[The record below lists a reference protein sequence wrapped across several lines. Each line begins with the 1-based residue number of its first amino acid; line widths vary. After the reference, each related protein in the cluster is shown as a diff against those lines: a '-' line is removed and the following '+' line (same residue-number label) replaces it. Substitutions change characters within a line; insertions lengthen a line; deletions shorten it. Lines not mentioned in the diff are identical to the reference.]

1 VRLPAPRRLPAAFA
15 LTALTALTAAAAGAV
30 LAPSASAAN
39 PPGPHDA
46 RGGVLSVTSTSSGL
60 AVSGWAADPD
70 STGNV
75 TVRAI
80 LDGRKTLA
88 QAATSLARPR
98 IQEKYNTGP
107 TPGFQLAVP
116 LPAGQHTVCIVA
128 FSIGTGVSG
137 VLRCVSVPLGTTLS
151 SGQQAAHSPV
161 GGIGSLTAAPGSLS
175 VSGWADDPD
184 FVARRST
191 VVLYVDNRSAAT
203 VTSHGWRTA
212 RPSGAGMNSAYQ
224 ITVPVSTGTH
234 VGCLWVVNVGFGSNS
249 FLGCRTADTR
259 GPGGTGPVTT
269 PALNQKVVTEAKRHI
284 GQPYVWG
291 ATGPNSFD
299 CSGLVMYAYGKF
311 GRTTPRISEDQFTA
325 ARSIP
330 ASRAVPGDLV
340 FYFDSTGDVYHVGIY
355 LSPGKTVAAID
366 EQEGVNYQNIWDPSS
381 TAYGSFTHA

>member
-1 VRLPAPRRLPAAFA
+1 
-15 LTALTALTAAAAGAV
+15 
-30 LAPSASAAN
+30 
-39 PPGPHDA
+39 
-46 RGGVLSVTSTSSGL
+46 
-60 AVSGWAADPD
+60 
-70 STGNV
+70 
-75 TVRAI
+75 
-80 LDGRKTLA
+80 
-88 QAATSLARPR
+88 
-98 IQEKYNTGP
+98 
-107 TPGFQLAVP
+107 
-116 LPAGQHTVCIVA
+116 
-128 FSIGTGVSG
+128 
-137 VLRCVSVPLGTTLS
+137 
-151 SGQQAAHSPV
+151 
-161 GGIGSLTAAPGSLS
+161 
-175 VSGWADDPD
+175 
-184 FVARRST
+184 
-191 VVLYVDNRSAAT
+191 
-203 VTSHGWRTA
+203 
-212 RPSGAGMNSAYQ
+212 
-224 ITVPVSTGTH
+224 
-234 VGCLWVVNVGFGSNS
+234 VGFGANS

-340 FYFDSTGDVYHVGIY
+340 FYFDSTGDVYHAGIY